1 MSEEHRIPPAPAHE
15 DRNHIVKLDYIR
27 NSADPELFGYN
38 LISRVEQAFVIKAK
52 DLLWIDVDGTVSDGR
67 LVYHYSSQT
76 FFGVESI
83 DGFFE
88 KLVILFLLIF
98 GCLFR

>member
-1 MSEEHRIPPAPAHE
+1 MSEGRIIPPAPAYE
-15 DRNHIVKLDYIR
+15 QRNHIVKLDYIR

-38 LISRVEQAFVIKAK
+38 LSSRVEQEFVIKAK
-52 DLLWIDVDGTVSDGR
+52 DLLWIDVNGTVSDGR
-67 LVYHYSSQT
+67 LVYHYASQT
-76 FFGVESI
+76 FFGMSSI
-83 DGFFE
+83 EGFFE